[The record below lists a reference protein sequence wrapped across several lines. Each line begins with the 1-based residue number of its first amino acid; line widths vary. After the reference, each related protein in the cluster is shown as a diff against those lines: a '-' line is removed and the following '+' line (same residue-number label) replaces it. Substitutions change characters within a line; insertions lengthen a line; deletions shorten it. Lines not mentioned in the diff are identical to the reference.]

1 MKTAY
6 LYIRVSTDEQKRKG
20 YSLPEQEDR
29 LLKYCHYN
37 GIEVKGIFR
46 EDHSAKTFNRPE
58 WKKLVAK
65 IKAQKSKE
73 DNHILVVKWDR
84 FSRNIGHAYEQRGL
98 LREYNTTVSA
108 IDQPIDFS
116 IPENTVIFSIY
127 LAMSEAE
134 NERRGLNTANGI
146 RRAKQ
151 MGRYPNKA
159 PLGYINLTGLDG
171 RKQIAPKQPEADI
184 LKWAFHQIA
193 KNLYRVEDVRQMAV
207 EKGIKCS
214 PANFWRIIRNP
225 VYCGF
230 IRLNSSFEDVQLI
243 KGLHEAIITET
254 LFNEVQNVINTKRRL
269 TGHRTEINDQFPL
282 RRYLICPICGRRLC
296 GSYSTGRNQKY
307 PYYHCSSKCKTR
319 FNADVIN
326 NKYTNKLKRLVL
338 SPDAIALFS
347 LILEDVNITT
357 HKTDYL
363 NERSRLLKQIEE
375 QKLFIAK
382 ARKLFVSDILKY
394 DDYCEMKKE
403 YSESFKYLKKEL
415 GTIINKLKSIDGQV
429 TFANR
434 SITQIFQ
441 GFSNLDIADKKHIIN
456 QIPPTDIDFA
466 TGDFSLF
473 LNKPLSKILR
483 LKR

>member
-6 LYIRVSTDEQKRKG
+6 LYVRVSTDEQKRKG

-73 DNHILVVKWDR
+73 DNNILVVKWDR
-84 FSRNIGHAYEQRGL
+84 FSRNIGYAYEMIGL

-127 LAMSEAE
+127 LSMSEAE

-171 RKQIAPKQPEADI
+171 RKHIAPKQPEADI
-184 LKWAFHQIA
+184 LKWVFHQIA
-193 KNLYRVEDVRQMAV
+193 KNLYRVEEVRQMAIA
-207 EKGIKCS
+207 KGIKCS
-214 PANFWRIIRNP
+214 PANFWRLIRNP

-230 IRLNSSFEDVQLI
+230 IRLNSSFEEVQLI
-243 KGLHEAIITET
+243 KGLHEAIITEA
-254 LFNEVQNVINTKRRL
+254 LFNEVQNIINTKRRL
-269 TGHRTEINDQFPL
+269 IGKSAEVNDIFPL
-282 RRYLICPICGRRLC
+282 RRYLTCPACGRKLC
-296 GSYSTGRNQKY
+296 GSFSTGRNQKY
-307 PYYHCSSKCKTR
+307 PYYHCSSKCKIR
-319 FNADVIN
+319 FNAGMIN
-326 NKYTNKLKRLVL
+326 DKYKNKLKRLVL
-338 SPDAIALFS
+338 SSNAIELFS
-347 LILEDVNITT
+347 LILEDINITT
-357 HKTDYL
+357 YKTDYL
-363 NERSRLLKQIEE
+363 NERSALLKQIEE

-382 ARKLFVSDILKY
+382 ARKLLVTDILQY
-394 DDYCEMKKE
+394 DDYSEIKKE
-403 YSESFKYLKKEL
+403 HRTSSEYLKKEL
-415 GTIINKLKSIDGQV
+415 NTVINKLKNIDELLKF
-429 TFANR
+429 TDR
-434 SITQIFQ
+434 PISHIFQ
-441 GFSNLDIADKKHIIN
+441 GFSNLDIADKRHIIN
-456 QIPPTDIDFA
+456 QIPPSNIDFD
-466 TGDFSLF
+466 TGDFSLI
-473 LNKPLSKILR
+473 LNKPLSKILK
-483 LKR
+483 LKK